1 MNPAEISSR
10 LRRSPIHGS
19 RESSVKADAGPASF
33 LGQARHRPTSG
44 VTMTDRSLRRRFG
57 VKGPAAEAW
66 LAERGFPIPLGANRW
81 TVGGD
86 ALVGRLATSEFLIE
100 SLAEDEPRVILAAE
114 QLAAASR
121 PAQVFPVVRQ
131 DLVVSLKGPA
141 LSDLLR
147 QICGVNFTPHLRE
160 PDSASGTLV
169 LTSMIG
175 VGAVAV
181 PRLEADGVDLTLW
194 LDPSFANYFWT
205 TLTALISDLEGG
217 EPLEQP
223 NRT

>member
-1 MNPAEISSR
+1 MNLAEVTNR

-19 RESSVKADAGPASF
+19 QESSVKTDAGPASI
-33 LGQARHRPTSG
+33 LGPPRQRPASG

-66 LAERGFPIPLGANRW
+66 LGEVGFLIPSGANRW
-81 TVGGD
+81 AVSGD

-100 SLAEDEPRVILAAE
+100 SLAESEPRVILAAE

-141 LSDLLR
+141 LNDLLR
-147 QICGVNFTPHLRE
+147 QICGVNFAPHLLE
-160 PDSASGTLV
+160 PDAASGTLV

-175 VGAVAV
+175 VGLVAV

-223 NRT
+223 NRI